1 MRHVRLGRTAL
12 KVSRLCLGTLNFGVR
27 TTRQEAFGLMDEALA
42 QGINFFDTANHY
54 GWQVHRGLTEEIV
67 GEWFALGGGRRERV
81 VMGTKVCNPMSERP
95 NDSGLSARH
104 IIASCHDSLRRMRTG
119 WIDLFQMH
127 NVDRTAPWD
136 EVWQAM
142 ETLVAQGK
150 IRYVGTSNFAGW
162 NIVAAQETA
171 NRRDF
176 LGVVSEQ
183 CNYNLLVRD
192 AEREVIPAALA
203 YGVGVLAWSP
213 LHGGLLGGALRKLAD
228 GTAVKT
234 AQGRAVVALKDHRDT
249 IAAYERYCAGIGLDP
264 AEVAHAWVLSRPGV
278 TSAVVGPRTPAHL
291 ESVLR
296 ALDLELP
303 ADVTDRLGA
312 LFGAGP
318 AAA

>member
-27 TTRQEAFGLMDEALA
+27 TTRQEAFRLMDEALA

-104 IIASCHDSLRRMRTG
+104 IIASCDDSLRRMRTG

-127 NVDRTAPWD
+127 NVDRAAPWD

-171 NRRDF
+171 NRRHF

-249 IAAYERYCAGIGLDP
+249 IAAYEKYCAGIGLDP

-278 TSAVVGPRTPAHL
+278 ISAVVGPRTPAHL
-291 ESVLR
+291 DSVLR

-303 ADVTDRLGA
+303 AGVADRLDA